1 MNTERVKYPLSHEW
15 HVAINRHSDTLRQD
29 GKEWIYEAKTMADE
43 VTLDQALAQPVLQ
56 RLVTGCAKVMRADA
70 ARWQAEEAR
79 VDRYGARPVRPQ
91 RRHAVRHLHH
101 GRRP

>member
-1 MNTERVKYPLSHEW
+1 MSAAQPRPQQQPLLPDAQVSDRDWLARAWERLSH
-15 HVAINRHSDTLRQD
+15 
-29 GKEWIYEAKTMADE
+29 GKPRYAAM
-43 VTLDQALAQPVLQ
+43 TLDQALAQPVLQ

-91 RRHAVRHLHH
+91 RRHAVRHFHS